1 MKRGK
6 RALILAG
13 VLAVLVLVYAGVQ
26 KSVSQPET
34 VAEESGTYALTAHTA
49 EELTGLQW
57 TNGDGEEQ
65 ETLHFVKTGEEE
77 QWQADGDE
85 TFPVEQDSV
94 EKLAETLTA
103 LEADRKLENVENPGD
118 YGLAEPAFSLT
129 AAWSDGTETV
139 YAMGDETPFG
149 DGYYLS
155 LSGEEGTVYTVEDSL
170 KSAFSGTLLSFA
182 QKEELPAVENVTRLT
197 VGDTLDMEGTAETAE
212 GEEEASLHWVWK
224 ATGEKL
230 DGDEAEALIDEAKN
244 LSWTE
249 LKAVSTD
256 EEALSGYGLTE
267 EQAVAI
273 TLYDGETA
281 VWKLLTGAA
290 ADEGGRYVRLP
301 DSAMVYTADVDAL
314 LEADIGSL
322 YDPALTDLNAEDV
335 STISVKAG
343 EQVWEFAAASA
354 EETEETEETVVAD
367 SAAGETTEGE
377 ETSSDETSGESGEKT
392 SDEENAEPARWEQLF
407 EKLSALQATG
417 RVTETAG
424 TTPVLE
430 AQIVTVKGEKE
441 TFAFFLYD
449 ESSYLMPINETTG
462 YLFSADKVDQLLRT
476 LRLWDAE

>member
-34 VAEESGTYALTAHTA
+34 VTEESGTYALTAHTA

-94 EKLAETLTA
+94 EKLAETLIA

-155 LSGEEGTVYTVEDSL
+155 LSSEEGTVYTVEDSL
-170 KSAFSGTLLSFA
+170 ESAFSGTLLSFA

-212 GEEEASLHWVWK
+212 GEEEASLRWVWK

-249 LKAVSTD
+249 LKAVSAD

-301 DSAMVYTADVDAL
+301 DSAMVYTAEVDAL

>member
-13 VLAVLVLVYAGVQ
+13 VLALLVLAYVGVQ
-26 KSVSQPET
+26 KSVSRPET
-34 VAEESGTYALTAHTA
+34 VAEESGTYPLTSHTA
-49 EELTGLQW
+49 EELTSLQW
-57 TNGDGEEQ
+57 SSGDGEEQ
-65 ETLHFVKTGEEE
+65 EALHFIKADG

-85 TFPVEQDSV
+85 AFPVKQDSV
-94 EKLAETLTA
+94 EALVETLTA

-139 YAMGDETPFG
+139 YAMGDETTFG

-155 LSGEEGTVYTVEDSL
+155 LSGEDGTVYTVADSL
-170 KSAFSGTLLSFA
+170 SDAFSGTLLSFA
-182 QKEELPAVENVTRLT
+182 QMEELPAVETATRLV
-197 VGDTLDMEGTAETAE
+197 VGDTLDAEGTARETE
-212 GEEEASLHWVWK
+212 DEEAALRWTWK

-230 DGDEAEALIDEAKN
+230 DGSEVEALIDEIKN

-249 LKAVSTD
+249 LKAVNAD
-256 EEALSGYGLTE
+256 DEALSGYGLTD
-267 EQAVAI
+267 EQATGI
-273 TLYDGETA
+273 TLYDGETI
-281 VWKLLTGAA
+281 VWKLLAGAEA
-290 ADEGGRYVRLP
+290 EEGGRYVRLP

-314 LEADIGSL
+314 LEADVDSL
-322 YDPALTDLNAEDV
+322 YDAALTGLTAEEV

-343 EQVWEFAAASA
+343 EQVWEYA
-354 EETEETEETVVAD
+354 AD
-367 SAAGETTEGE
+367 SAEAA
-377 ETSSDETSGESGEKT
+377 DETSDASGNTET
-392 SDEENAEPARWEQLF
+392 ETTAETPRWEQLF
-407 EKLSALQATG
+407 EKLSAMKATG
-417 RVTETAG
+417 RVAGTPG

-430 AQIVTVKGEKE
+430 AQIVTQTGGKE

-449 ESSYLMPINETTG
+449 ESSYLMPINENTG

>member
-34 VAEESGTYALTAHTA
+34 VTEESGTYALTAHTA

-212 GEEEASLHWVWK
+212 GEASLRWVWK
-224 ATGEKL
+224 TTGEKL

-249 LKAVSTD
+249 LKAVNAD

-273 TLYDGETA
+273 TLYDGEIA

-314 LEADIGSL
+314 LEADVDSL
-322 YDPALTDLNAEDV
+322 YDAALTGLTAEEV

-343 EQVWEFAAASA
+343 DQLWKYAADIVETAA
-354 EETEETEETVVAD
+354 ENSDANGDTDTETAAET
-367 SAAGETTEGE
+367 
-377 ETSSDETSGESGEKT
+377 
-392 SDEENAEPARWEQLF
+392 PRWEQLL
-407 EKLSALQATG
+407 EKLSAMKATG
-417 RVTETAG
+417 RVAGTPG

-430 AQIVTVKGEKE
+430 AQIVTQTGGKE

-449 ESSYLMPINETTG
+449 ESSYLMPINENTG

>member
-34 VAEESGTYALTAHTA
+34 VTEESGTYALTAHTV

-65 ETLHFVKTGEEE
+65 ETLHFVKTDGRWRVE
-77 QWQADGDE
+77 GDE
-85 TFPVEQDSV
+85 AFPVKQDSV
-94 EKLAETLTA
+94 EGLAETLTA
-103 LEADRKLENVENPGD
+103 LKADRKLENVEKPED
-118 YGLAEPAFSLT
+118 YGLLEPAFTLT
-129 AAWSDGTETV
+129 AGWSDGTETV
-139 YAMGDETPFG
+139 YSMGDETPFG

-155 LSGEEGTVYTVEDSL
+155 LSGEDGTVYTVADALSGD
-170 KSAFSGTLLSFA
+170 FSGSLLSFA
-182 QKEELPAVENVTRLT
+182 QSEELPAVENVTRLV
-197 VGDTLDMEGTAETAE
+197 VGDTLDVEGTAEKTE
-212 GEEEASLHWVWK
+212 GEGSSLRWTWK

-230 DGDEAEALIDEAKN
+230 DGSEVEALIDEAKN

-249 LKAVSTD
+249 LKAVNAD
-256 EEALSGYGLTE
+256 DEALSGYGLTE

-301 DSAMVYTADVDAL
+301 DSAMVYTADVASL
-314 LEADIGSL
+314 LEADVGSL
-322 YDPALTDLNAEDV
+322 YDAALTELTAEEV

-343 EQVWEFAAASA
+343 DQLWEYAADIVETAA
-354 EETEETEETVVAD
+354 ENSDANGDTDTETAAET
-367 SAAGETTEGE
+367 
-377 ETSSDETSGESGEKT
+377 
-392 SDEENAEPARWEQLF
+392 PRWEQLF
-407 EKLSALQATG
+407 EKLSAMKATG
-417 RVTETAG
+417 RVAETPG

-430 AQIVTVKGEKE
+430 AQIVTRTGGKE

-462 YLFSADKVDQLLRT
+462 YLFSADKADQLLRV

>member
-13 VLAVLVLVYAGVQ
+13 VLAVLVLVYVGVQ
-26 KSVSQPET
+26 KGVSSQPEAVT
-34 VAEESGTYALTAHTA
+34 EESGSYPLTSHTA
-49 EELTGLQW
+49 EELTSLQW
-57 TNGDGEEQ
+57 TSGDGEEQ
-65 ETLHFVKTGEEE
+65 ETLHFVKTDG
-77 QWQADGDE
+77 QWRVEGDE
-85 TFPVEQDSV
+85 AFPVKQDSV
-94 EKLAETLTA
+94 EGLAETLTA
-103 LEADRKLENVENPGD
+103 LKADRKLENVEKPED
-118 YGLAEPAFSLT
+118 YGLLEPAFTLT
-129 AAWSDGTETV
+129 AGWSDGTETV
-139 YAMGDETPFG
+139 YSMGDETPFG

-155 LSGEEGTVYTVEDSL
+155 LSGEDGTVYTVADALSGD
-170 KSAFSGTLLSFA
+170 FSGSLLSFA
-182 QKEELPAVENVTRLT
+182 QSEELPAVENVTRLV
-197 VGDTLDMEGTAETAE
+197 VGDTLDVEGTAEKTE
-212 GEEEASLHWVWK
+212 GEGSSMRWTWK

-230 DGDEAEALIDEAKN
+230 DGIEVKALIDEAKN

-249 LKAVSTD
+249 LKAVNAD
-256 EEALSGYGLTE
+256 DEALSGYGLTE

-273 TLYDGETA
+273 TLYDGEIA

-301 DSAMVYTADVDAL
+301 DSAMVYTAEADAL
-314 LEADIGSL
+314 LEADADSL

-367 SAAGETTEGE
+367 SAAGETAEGE

-430 AQIVTVKGEKE
+430 AQIVTENGEKE
-441 TFAFFLYD
+441 PFAFFLYD

>member
-13 VLAVLVLVYAGVQ
+13 VLAVLVLAYAGVQ

-65 ETLHFVKTGEEE
+65 ETLHFIKTGEEE

-103 LEADRKLENVENPGD
+103 LKADRKLENVEKPED
-118 YGLAEPAFSLT
+118 YGLLEPAFTLT
-129 AAWSDGTETV
+129 AGWSDGTETV
-139 YAMGDETPFG
+139 YSMGDETPFG

-155 LSGEEGTVYTVEDSL
+155 LSGEDGTVYTVADALSGD
-170 KSAFSGTLLSFA
+170 FSGSLLSFA
-182 QKEELPAVENVTRLT
+182 QSEELPAVENVTRLV
-197 VGDTLDMEGTAETAE
+197 VGDTLDEEGTAEKTE
-212 GEEEASLHWVWK
+212 GEGSSLRWTWK

-230 DGDEAEALIDEAKN
+230 DGIEVEALIDEAKN

-249 LKAVSTD
+249 LKAVNAD
-256 EEALSGYGLTE
+256 DEALSGYGLTD
-267 EQAVAI
+267 EQAMAI
-273 TLYDGETA
+273 TLYDGETI
-281 VWKLLTGAA
+281 VWKLLAGAE

-301 DSAMVYTADVDAL
+301 DSAMVYTADVAFL
-314 LEADIGSL
+314 LEADVGSL
-322 YDPALTDLNAEDV
+322 YDAALTELTAEEV

-343 EQVWEFAAASA
+343 DQLWEYAADIVETAA
-354 EETEETEETVVAD
+354 ENSDANGDTDTETAAET
-367 SAAGETTEGE
+367 
-377 ETSSDETSGESGEKT
+377 
-392 SDEENAEPARWEQLF
+392 PRWEQLF
-407 EKLSALQATG
+407 EKFSAMKATG
-417 RVTETAG
+417 RVTETPG

-430 AQIVTVKGEKE
+430 AQIVTRTGGKE
-441 TFAFFLYD
+441 TFVFFLYD

-462 YLFSADKVDQLLRT
+462 YLFSADKADQLLRI

>member
-13 VLAVLVLVYAGVQ
+13 VLAVLVLVYVGVQ
-26 KSVSQPET
+26 KGVSSQPEAVT
-34 VAEESGTYALTAHTA
+34 EESGSYPLTSHTA
-49 EELTGLQW
+49 EELTSLQW
-57 TNGDGEEQ
+57 TSGDGEEQ
-65 ETLHFVKTGEEE
+65 ETLHFVKTDG
-77 QWQADGDE
+77 QWRVEGDE
-85 TFPVEQDSV
+85 AFPVKQDSV
-94 EKLAETLTA
+94 EGLAETLTA
-103 LEADRKLENVENPGD
+103 LKADRKLENVEKPED
-118 YGLAEPAFSLT
+118 YGLLEPAFTLT
-129 AAWSDGTETV
+129 AGWSDGTETV
-139 YAMGDETPFG
+139 YSMGDETPFG

-155 LSGEEGTVYTVEDSL
+155 LSGEDGTVYTVADALSGD
-170 KSAFSGTLLSFA
+170 FSGSLLSFA
-182 QKEELPAVENVTRLT
+182 QSEELPAVENVTRLV
-197 VGDTLDMEGTAETAE
+197 VGDTLDVEGTAEKTE
-212 GEEEASLHWVWK
+212 GEGSSMRWTWK

-230 DGDEAEALIDEAKN
+230 DGIEVEALIDEAKN

-249 LKAVSTD
+249 LKAVNAD
-256 EEALSGYGLTE
+256 DEALSGYGLTE

-273 TLYDGETA
+273 TLYDGEIA

-301 DSAMVYTADVDAL
+301 DSAMVYTAEADAL
-314 LEADIGSL
+314 LEADADSL

-367 SAAGETTEGE
+367 SAAGETAEGE

-430 AQIVTVKGEKE
+430 AQIVTENGEKE
-441 TFAFFLYD
+441 PFAFFLYD

>member
-34 VAEESGTYALTAHTA
+34 VTEESGTYALTAHTA

-65 ETLHFVKTGEEE
+65 ETLHFVKTDGRWRVE
-77 QWQADGDE
+77 GDE
-85 TFPVEQDSV
+85 AFPVKQDSV
-94 EKLAETLTA
+94 EGLAETLTA
-103 LEADRKLENVENPGD
+103 LKADRKLENVEKPED
-118 YGLAEPAFSLT
+118 YGLLEPAFTLT
-129 AAWSDGTETV
+129 AGWSDGTETV
-139 YAMGDETPFG
+139 YSMGDETPFG

-155 LSGEEGTVYTVEDSL
+155 LSGEDGTVYTVADALSGD
-170 KSAFSGTLLSFA
+170 FSGSLLSFA
-182 QKEELPAVENVTRLT
+182 QSEELPAVENVTRLV
-197 VGDTLDMEGTAETAE
+197 VGDTLDVEGTAEKTE
-212 GEEEASLHWVWK
+212 GEGSSLRWIWK

-230 DGDEAEALIDEAKN
+230 DGSEVEALIDEAKN

-249 LKAVSTD
+249 LKAVNAD
-256 EEALSGYGLTE
+256 DEALSGYGLTE

-301 DSAMVYTADVDAL
+301 DSAMVYTADVASL
-314 LEADIGSL
+314 LEADVGSL
-322 YDPALTDLNAEDV
+322 YDAALTELTAEEV

-343 EQVWEFAAASA
+343 DQLWEYAADIVETAA
-354 EETEETEETVVAD
+354 ENSDANGDTDTETAAET
-367 SAAGETTEGE
+367 
-377 ETSSDETSGESGEKT
+377 
-392 SDEENAEPARWEQLF
+392 PRWEQLF
-407 EKLSALQATG
+407 EKLSAMKATG
-417 RVTETAG
+417 RVAETPG

-430 AQIVTVKGEKE
+430 AQIVTRTGGKE

-462 YLFSADKVDQLLRT
+462 YLFSADKADQLLRV

>member
-1 MKRGK
+1 MPRV
-6 RALILAG
+6 I
-13 VLAVLVLVYAGVQ
+13 
-26 KSVSQPET
+26 S
-34 VAEESGTYALTAHTA
+34 AEMVF
-49 EELTGLQW
+49 
-57 TNGDGEEQ
+57 
-65 ETLHFVKTGEEE
+65 LHFIKTGEEE

-224 ATGEKL
+224 TTGEKL

-249 LKAVSTD
+249 LKAVNAD

-273 TLYDGETA
+273 TLYDGEIA

-314 LEADIGSL
+314 LEADADSL

-367 SAAGETTEGE
+367 SAAGETAEGE
-377 ETSSDETSGESGEKT
+377 ETSSDETSGESGTET

>member
-26 KSVSQPET
+26 KSVSQPEAVT
-34 VAEESGTYALTAHTA
+34 EESGSYPLTSHTA
-49 EELTGLQW
+49 EELTSLQW

-103 LEADRKLENVENPGD
+103 LKADRKLENVEKPED
-118 YGLAEPAFSLT
+118 YGLLEPAFTLT
-129 AAWSDGTETV
+129 AGWSDGTETV
-139 YAMGDETPFG
+139 YSMGDETPFG

-155 LSGEEGTVYTVEDSL
+155 LSGEDGTVYTVADALSGD
-170 KSAFSGTLLSFA
+170 FSGSLLSFA
-182 QKEELPAVENVTRLT
+182 QSEELPAVENVTRLV
-197 VGDTLDMEGTAETAE
+197 VGDTLDVEGTAEKTE
-212 GEEEASLHWVWK
+212 GEGSSLRWTWK

-230 DGDEAEALIDEAKN
+230 DGSEVEALIDEAKN

-301 DSAMVYTADVDAL
+301 DSAMVYTADVASL
-314 LEADIGSL
+314 LEEDVGSL
-322 YDPALTDLNAEDV
+322 YDAALTDLTAEEV

-343 EQVWEFAAASA
+343 DQLWEYAADIVETAA
-354 EETEETEETVVAD
+354 ENSDANGDTDTETAAET
-367 SAAGETTEGE
+367 
-377 ETSSDETSGESGEKT
+377 
-392 SDEENAEPARWEQLF
+392 PRWEQLF
-407 EKLSALQATG
+407 EKLSAMKATG
-417 RVTETAG
+417 RVAETPG
-424 TTPVLE
+424 TTPVLG
-430 AQIVTVKGEKE
+430 AQIVTRTGGKE
-441 TFAFFLYD
+441 TFVFFLYD

-462 YLFSADKVDQLLRT
+462 YLFSADKVDQLLRI